1 MLFSPIRSVVQ
12 ITGMES
18 KYTLLKQ
25 GRQSKDN
32 ETLAL
37 EPISRRRVS
46 LKYLSVAAQ
55 ILFGNLSLVM
65 FIASFRF
72 QRCNETQC
80 AFKLSA
86 YSPALSQVSYEM
98 QYFDGFYDTSPYKGS
113 PSKAIDNSWNDL
125 IRSGYVSISEDAIE
139 NKLHKNKDYVTIPEE
154 QGGGYLGNLEVYH
167 QLHCLNLIR
176 KFTYEGYY
184 RDPSRLPMEF
194 TDSDKTLRKHVDH
207 CIDYLRQLIM
217 GTRDVGIH
225 TYFWAKGRN
234 VPFPDFRVERK
245 CRDWNQLAEYAAA
258 ARGNITLPSKPEGV
272 HEYDIM

>member
-86 YSPALSQVSYEM
+86 Y
-98 QYFDGFYDTSPYKGS
+98 
-113 PSKAIDNSWNDL
+113 
-125 IRSGYVSISEDAIE
+125 
-139 NKLHKNKDYVTIPEE
+139 
-154 QGGGYLGNLEVYH
+154 
-167 QLHCLNLIR
+167 
-176 KFTYEGYY
+176 
-184 RDPSRLPMEF
+184 
-194 TDSDKTLRKHVDH
+194 
-207 CIDYLRQLIM
+207 
-217 GTRDVGIH
+217 
-225 TYFWAKGRN
+225 
-234 VPFPDFRVERK
+234 
-245 CRDWNQLAEYAAA
+245 CRCP
-258 ARGNITLPSKPEGV
+258 T
-272 HEYDIM
+272 